1 MATELTQRTIEILKK
16 VPRGKVVT
24 YGLVAAMAGNP
35 RAARQV
41 VRTLN
46 TSSEN
51 EKLPWHRVINSLGKI
66 SLKPGQGYELQKALL
81 QKEGIR
87 FGPGG
92 QIDLTKYLWSPDP
105 PAKPRKSKGRRTVEL

>member
-1 MATELTQRTIEILKK
+1 MATELTQRTIEVLKK

-46 TSSEN
+46 TSWEK
-51 EKLPWHRVINSLGKI
+51 EKLPWHRVINSQGKI
-66 SLKPGQGYELQKALL
+66 SLRPGQGYELQKALL
-81 QKEGIR
+81 EKEGVR
-87 FGPGG
+87 FGAGG
-92 QIDLTKYLWSPDP
+92 QIDLTRYLWSP
-105 PAKPRKSKGRRTVEL
+105 K